1 MKHQCYLGIGSNLG
15 DRIDN
20 LRNAIKLLQ
29 NGSIDIIKCSNIYET
44 DPRYITEQPLFLN
57 IVLDIVTEY
66 LPLELLNHVQ
76 NIENAMLRIRQVK
89 FGPRNIDIDILTYD
103 NIHVESPELTIP
115 HPLMFERNFVLT
127 PLLEVL
133 PSKTLYGKNIQ
144 ELQASCCDQT
154 VQFFSSPEIL
164 F

>member
-29 NGSIDIIKCSNIYET
+29 NDSIDIIKCSNIYET
-44 DPRYITEQPLFLN
+44 DPRYITEQPSFLN
-57 IVLDIVTEY
+57 IVLDIITEY
-66 LPLELLNHVQ
+66 SPLKLLNHVQ

-103 NIHVESPELTIP
+103 DIHVESTELTIP

-144 ELQASCCDQT
+144 ELQISCCNQT

>member
-20 LRNAIKLLQ
+20 LCNAIKLLQ
-29 NGSIDIIKCSNIYET
+29 NDSIDIIKCSNIYET
-44 DPRYITEQPLFLN
+44 DPRYITEQPSFLN
-57 IVLDIVTEY
+57 IVLDIITEY
-66 LPLELLNHVQ
+66 SPLKLLNHVQ

-103 NIHVESPELTIP
+103 DVHVNSPELTIP

-127 PLLEVL
+127 PLLDVL
-133 PSKTLYGKNIQ
+133 SSKTLYGKNISECQ
-144 ELQASCCDQT
+144 MSCCDQQ
-154 VQFFSSPEIL
+154 VRLSSSPEIL